1 MLAPLAAA
9 AVAVTAG
16 LPATAAFAPL
26 PPAPAACAN
35 PRAAADLQGDE
46 AAALACVSQARRVE
60 LLEQPPKPT
69 VISSITGAHRLSSAL
84 HHWKAK
90 EAEALAVPAL
100 EERNPLDAYLE
111 GRTIESMRRE
121 ALAEV
126 QRAILDAQ
134 ARVLY
139 LATDFKAATHAAGD
153 WIRRQ
158 PGRDLPPAY
167 RERIVKAAAAILV
180 ASRDL
185 EMHDTERARVD
196 RHFDEA
202 LERVLPQG

>member
-1 MLAPLAAA
+1 M
-9 AVAVTAG
+9 VVVAG
-16 LPATAAFAPL
+16 LPAATAGFAPL
-26 PPAPAACAN
+26 PPVATACAN

-46 AAALACVSQARRVE
+46 TAALACVPQARRVE

-69 VISSITGAHRLSSAL
+69 VVSSLTGAHRLSSAL
-84 HHWKAK
+84 HQWKAK

-100 EERNPLDAYLE
+100 EDRNPLDAYLE

-121 ALAEV
+121 ALADV

-139 LATDFKAATHAAGD
+139 LATDFKAATNAASD

-167 RERIVKAAAAILV
+167 RDRIVKSAAAILV

-185 EMHDTERARVD
+185 EAHDTERKRLD

-202 LERVLPQG
+202 LERILPQG